1 MWFFFWE
8 QHLAV
13 KYSPKFFMRLP
24 TFFRVKKGINSGKTL
39 SLTLLD
45 AVIALCS
52 ARRRCL
58 QGQWRLIWARGEKHR
73 TCFLPGMC
81 SGGKV
86 EAVARMFRLLSDL
99 QQSEK
104 WLSRFISNTWGMAGE
119 NVDFWGLGGKN
130 KQRRRWL
137 SAGVGNLLYSKGH
150 LIFITFAGW
159 TKLST

>member
-45 AVIALCS
+45 AMIALWS

-58 QGQWRLIWARGEKHR
+58 QGQWRLIWARGGKHGTR
-73 TCFLPGMC
+73 FLPGMC

-86 EAVARMFRLLSDL
+86 EAVARMFRLLSNL

-104 WLSRFISNTWGMAGE
+104 WLSRFISNTWGMAGKMLTSGGWE
-119 NVDFWGLGGKN
+119 GKINKEGDGLAQGWGTFYT
-130 KQRRRWL
+130 RRAIWYL
-137 SAGVGNLLYSKGH
+137 
-150 LIFITFAGW
+150 
-159 TKLST
+159 